1 MFDSRDRYAG
11 ASSFLR
17 GTIRLYRERM
27 PGRSDE
33 VTVKFVRDFADS
45 AGSLRF
51 AAGTQHVVDA
61 ASASALVL
69 AGVAVKLGQIL
80 PE

>member
-1 MFDSRDRYAG
+1 
-11 ASSFLR
+11 
-17 GTIRLYRERM
+17 M